1 MKIFLVFLLFVSLS
15 FFFKWDSIAD
25 ILVLPATNFN
35 LSDMTSEAPT
45 GWSVDK
51 IKGKPLMRMKKENNV
66 FYLTVNDRSLTDCFS
81 CFMF

>member
-1 MKIFLVFLLFVSLS
+1 LNENISCLPAVRQFI

-51 IKGKPLMRMKKENNV
+51 IKGKPLMRMKKRITY
-66 FYLTVNDRSLTDCFS
+66 FISLSMTGH
-81 CFMF
+81 